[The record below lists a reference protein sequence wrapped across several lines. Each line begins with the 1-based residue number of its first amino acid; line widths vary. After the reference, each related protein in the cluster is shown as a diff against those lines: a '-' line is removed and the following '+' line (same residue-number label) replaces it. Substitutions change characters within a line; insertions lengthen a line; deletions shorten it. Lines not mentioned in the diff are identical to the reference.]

1 MPRPHDD
8 SKTRD
13 AAERHRTHPGPTIQ
27 GQTTHRQLVDTD
39 GEGGVGG
46 DTTGLYRQPSGTGP
60 DSPRRSPREDGELDY
75 ERAHAELGD
84 GSDDFTTERAEQ
96 ALETGRGEPE
106 VTESLT
112 SSGVME
118 ENVDLVADTVA
129 PLVEPAPRRSP
140 EENRKDTRKPPDSA
154 IQKP

>member
-1 MPRPHDD
+1 MPRRDD
-8 SKTRD
+8 DPKTRD
-13 AAERHRTHPGPTIQ
+13 AAERHRTHPDPPIQ

-46 DTTGLYRQPSGTGP
+46 TTDGLYERPAGTGP
-60 DSPRRSPREDGELDY
+60 SSPRRSPREDGELDY
-75 ERAHAELGD
+75 DRAHAELGD
-84 GSDDFTTERAEQ
+84 GSADFTSERAEQ
-96 ALETGRGEPE
+96 VLETDRGDPE

-118 ENVDLVADTVA
+118 ENVDLAADTVA
-129 PLVEPAPRRSP
+129 PLDERAPRRP
-140 EENRKDTRKPPDSA
+140 AAENRKDPRKPPDSA